1 MLIKNY
7 NNLNILFD
15 KKLELILALYAVYL
29 KKHPELKEEYDF
41 IEVPPVEYVEEL
53 ENLIDIDKYDELIKY
68 IEGFND
74 CSLNANI
81 AIGLTDDFEI
91 DYERI
96 DYEYIKKYMSYGTL
110 EEFVRLLKQLANDIK
125 WDDFVEIKKEYY
137 VSLSNRFSSFPNNLD
152 LNDIKNF
159 YGKELTSYNYI
170 MSILMNGGFG
180 PADKLGNSYYIKGIE
195 YYDEI
200 KDFHS
205 NIKYLLECL
214 FHEFSHPII
223 NPMVDKYFDKFT
235 NIDDIYKEAVKYRLP
250 KCYSHDKKVIL
261 YEYFVR
267 TNAYILA
274 LNYYPELNVSEWI
287 KEHGFIHLDEIIEF
301 TLKNR
306 SKYETYEEFFVEE
319 MIDYFNNILSDTK
332 YNDKQK

>member
-41 IEVPPVEYVEEL
+41 IEFPPVVYVEEL
-53 ENLIDIDKYDELIKY
+53 ENLINIEKCNELIKY
-68 IEGFND
+68 LEGFND
-74 CSLNANI
+74 CSLSANI
-81 AIGLTDDFEI
+81 AIGLTNDFEI

-110 EEFVRLLKQLANDIK
+110 EEFVRLLKKLANEIK
-125 WDDFVEIKKEYY
+125 WDEFINQNKEYY
-137 VSLSNRFSSFPNNLD
+137 VNLVNRFSDFPANLD
-152 LNDIKNF
+152 LNDIKKY
-159 YGKELTSYNYI
+159 YGNGLISYNYI
-170 MSILMNGGFG
+170 PSILMNGGFG
-180 PADKLGNSYYIKGIE
+180 TSNKLGDAYYIRGIQF
-195 YYDEI
+195 YD
-200 KDFHS
+200 KTNDFHYDP
-205 NIKYLLECL
+205 KYLLECM
-214 FHEFSHPII
+214 FHEFSHPLI
-223 NPMVDKYFDKFT
+223 NPIIDKYFDKFT
-235 NIDDIYKEAVKYRLP
+235 NIDEIFKEAIKNGLP
-250 KCYSHDKKVIL
+250 KCYSQNQKTLL

-267 TNAYILA
+267 TNAYILT
-274 LNYYPELNVSEWI
+274 LKYYQEIDIEWI

-319 MIDYFNNILSDTK
+319 MIDYFNNILNDTK
-332 YNDKQK
+332 NNDKQK